1 VISPVGSVAT
11 SAARSA
17 ADTRPDAAPVIAF
30 VSAATAPASNDA
42 ATAPLRPRSPQP
54 AQGLASGDE
63 AVRVVFGD
71 LLGQVALELG
81 HVGAS

>member
-1 VISPVGSVAT
+1 M
-11 SAARSA
+11 
-17 ADTRPDAAPVIAF
+17 
-30 VSAATAPASNDA
+30 TASE
-42 ATAPLRPRSPQP
+42 
-54 AQGLASGDE
+54 DE